1 MLPCRSSN
9 YEVMFDRKPSYGSGL
24 SSDYY
29 TAGTAS
35 ASSSSRHEPMS
46 AYDRYIS
53 DLTGK
58 SVIVSRL
65 LVSLSLKLNKL
76 FPQEI
81 KREILQHRN
90 DFSRALTCA
99 CIPNFFLNVKYLEH
113 NFLYWTLKSYHL
125 SVCKNFN
132 CWDSNKGKEKRRKL

>member
-1 MLPCRSSN
+1 
-9 YEVMFDRKPSYGSGL
+9 MFDRKPSYGSGL

-35 ASSSSRHEPMS
+35 ASSSSSRHEPMS

-65 LVSLSLKLNKL
+65 LVSVSLLNKL
-76 FPQEI
+76 PPRTQEI
-81 KREILQHRN
+81 KKEILQHRN

>member
-1 MLPCRSSN
+1 
-9 YEVMFDRKPSYGSGL
+9 MFDRKPSYGSGL

-35 ASSSSRHEPMS
+35 ASSSSSRHEPMS

-58 SVIVSRL
+58 SVIVSI
-65 LVSLSLKLNKL
+65 VVLKVKQTSPPGN
-76 FPQEI
+76 

-90 DFSRALTCA
+90 DFSRAFTCA

-132 CWDSNKGKEKRRKL
+132 CWDSNKEKEKRRKL